1 MELVHDI
8 PRDGIVIALTGT
20 LPPHFR
26 APQGMFLAGVIADG
40 LPHPS
45 AHCHIAQNAAH
56 AHRLPRGI
64 FMPHWTQPG
73 LLMRDPVRGNTF
85 ERVAFYGTKSNLA
98 PELQTPEWAE
108 HLLHTVGC
116 TFDIRSAEHWHD
128 YHDVDVVLAVRTFGR
143 QRQLHKPATKLYNA
157 WRAGIPFIGGRNSAF
172 AADGNPGRDYL
183 IARSPD
189 EIIRHLQKL
198 KSDENFYCS
207 LVEQGLRK
215 AADYSDESITARWR
229 KLVEETLPTLAT
241 QRFARPLW
249 RNFCSDASMRIALAV
264 DRTFRS

>member
-56 AHRLPRGI
+56 AHRLPRDI

-73 LLMRDPVRGNTF
+73 LLTRDPVRGNTF

-128 YHDVDVVLAVRTFGR
+128 CHDVDVVLAVRTFGR

-157 WRAGIPFIGGRNSAF
+157 WRAGIPFIGGRDSAF

-183 IARSPD
+183 IA
-189 EIIRHLQKL
+189 
-198 KSDENFYCS
+198 
-207 LVEQGLRK
+207 
-215 AADYSDESITARWR
+215 
-229 KLVEETLPTLAT
+229 
-241 QRFARPLW
+241 
-249 RNFCSDASMRIALAV
+249 
-264 DRTFRS
+264 